1 MATKDFTITGGKE
14 IMDVLAKFPVEME
27 SKIMRGMVSAS
38 GREIAKEAKRLAPIE
53 TGDLRRSIRVS
64 SRSPKNGEVTASIK
78 AGGKRKGN
86 PNVYYAHMIEFGTKA
101 HVIKPNK
108 NRGKKAITFDGGVF
122 ADANH
127 PGVTP
132 RPFMRTAMDTQIQ
145 NALDASIK
153 YARKR
158 IAKEVKSLASRANSK

>member
-1 MATKDFTITGGKE
+1 LATKDFSITGGKE

-27 SKIMRGMVSAS
+27 SKVMRDMLKAS
-38 GREIAKEAKRLAPIE
+38 CRVIAKEAKRLAPIQ

-64 SRSPKNGEVTASIK
+64 SKKPRYGKVTASVK

-86 PNVYYAHMIEFGTKA
+86 PNVYYAHMVEFGTKS

-108 NRGKKAITFDGGVF
+108 KRGKKAITFDGGVF

>member
-64 SRSPKNGEVTASIK
+64 SRSPKNGKVTASVK
-78 AGGKRKGN
+78 AGGRRKGVS
-86 PNVYYAHMIEFGTKA
+86 VYYAHMVEFGTKS

-108 NRGKKAITFDGGVF
+108 KRGKKAISFDGGVF

-132 RPFMRTAMDTQIQ
+132 RPFMRTAMDTQVQ

-158 IAKEVKSLASRANSK
+158 IAKEVKALASRANSK

>member
-1 MATKDFTITGGKE
+1 MATKDFSITGGKE

-38 GREIAKEAKRLAPIE
+38 GRVISKEAKRLAPIQ

-64 SRSPKNGEVTASIK
+64 SKKPRYGKVTASVK
-78 AGGKRKGN
+78 AGGKRKGVS
-86 PNVYYAHMIEFGTKA
+86 VYYAHMVEFGTKS

-108 NRGKKAITFDGGVF
+108 KRGKKAITFDGGVF

-127 PGVTP
+127 PGITP

>member
-1 MATKDFTITGGKE
+1 MATEDFTVTGGKE
-14 IMDVLAKFPVEME
+14 IMEVLAKFPVEME
-27 SKIMRGMVSAS
+27 SKIMRDMMKAS
-38 GREIAKEAKRLAPIE
+38 GRVIAKEARRLVPSL
-53 TGDLRRSIRVS
+53 TGDLRRSIRIS
-64 SRSPKNGEVTASIK
+64 SKKPKNGKVIASVK
-78 AGGKRKGN
+78 AGGKRRGN

-108 NRGKKAITFDGGVF
+108 KRGKKAITFDGGAF
-122 ADANH
+122 ANANH

-158 IAKEVKSLASRANSK
+158 IEKEVKALASRANRK